1 MGSYIPTRL
10 GQEGGSI
17 LFILFVMSLLSVRAA
32 VGPAYPSPVR
42 IMTENGKEV
51 EITMRGDETVSV
63 GRVTSAVSQPSCGNT
78 KEYVYSVTGVFLG
91 EKARLIYLRGF
102 MWFGRVEVPVFR
114 NSPHSTNLT
123 PTSTPPERMDS
134 SCL

>member
-10 GQEGGSI
+10 GQEGSSI
-17 LFILFVMSLLSVRAA
+17 LFILFVMSLLSVRATA
-32 VGPAYPSPVR
+32 GPAYPFPVR

-91 EKARLIYLRGF
+91 EKGKTHLPPGIYVVRKG
-102 MWFGRVEVPVFR
+102 G
-114 NSPHSTNLT
+114 
-123 PTSTPPERMDS
+123 S
-134 SCL
+134 SRF

>member
-10 GQEGGSI
+10 GQEGSSI

-91 EKARLIYLRGF
+91 KKGKTHLPPGIYVVRKG
-102 MWFGRVEVPVFR
+102 G
-114 NSPHSTNLT
+114 
-123 PTSTPPERMDS
+123 S
-134 SCL
+134 SRF